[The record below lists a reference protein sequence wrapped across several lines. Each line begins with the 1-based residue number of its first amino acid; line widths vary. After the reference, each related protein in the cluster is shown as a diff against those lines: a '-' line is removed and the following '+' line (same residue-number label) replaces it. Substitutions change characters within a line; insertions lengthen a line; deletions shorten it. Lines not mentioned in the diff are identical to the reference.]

1 MQKIDSI
8 IIGAGPSGIGVAC
21 GIKELRI
28 KNKTIILEKKNKVGG
43 LAGSFKVDNDIIDF
57 GPHRL
62 APTIESVIKIAKEA
76 CGEDLLIKKSEHGVY
91 IDKKLYQFPPK
102 FAQWLNIKSQL
113 LLIKIL
119 ISFIKSS
126 VLNIFNKS
134 KLNFKELIISKF
146 GEYFYYNI
154 VRPMA
159 NKVWGNSEDLDPTFV
174 NKRFSQLNPSEF
186 LIKKIINRQDLNPDN
201 FYYPK
206 NGFQQLWDDI
216 CEKNL
221 KDFCE
226 LRLETYPEKIVVNN
240 NNLISSIKLNNENI
254 ENLENTRIISTV
266 PIIELV
272 KCLENIDKLEIEK
285 KIKDIQVRSMM
296 LVMFKFDQPKTLPY
310 RTLIFPQ
317 NDVIFNRIFEQNLY
331 SEETVEKGKSVI
343 VADITF
349 DLNTSEEKI
358 NNMYLKAKED
368 LLKLNFIDN
377 SKIISIKNKIVKYAY
392 VSPNKK
398 TKETFEFLDK
408 ELSKIKNLSILG
420 RFGAGDYDNSD
431 YAIQSGLE
439 LAFYLFKKDKKVSY
453 SDLLKSRDKN
463 IIVG

>member
-21 GIKELRI
+21 GIKELRK

-159 NKVWGNSEDLDPTFV
+159 NKVWGNSEDLDPTF
-174 NKRFSQLNPSEF
+174 
-186 LIKKIINRQDLNPDN
+186 
-201 FYYPK
+201 
-206 NGFQQLWDDI
+206 
-216 CEKNL
+216 
-221 KDFCE
+221 
-226 LRLETYPEKIVVNN
+226 
-240 NNLISSIKLNNENI
+240 
-254 ENLENTRIISTV
+254 
-266 PIIELV
+266 
-272 KCLENIDKLEIEK
+272 EK
-285 KIKDIQVRSMM
+285 KLR
-296 LVMFKFDQPKTLPY
+296 
-310 RTLIFPQ
+310 
-317 NDVIFNRIFEQNLY
+317 
-331 SEETVEKGKSVI
+331 
-343 VADITF
+343 
-349 DLNTSEEKI
+349 
-358 NNMYLKAKED
+358 
-368 LLKLNFIDN
+368 
-377 SKIISIKNKIVKYAY
+377 
-392 VSPNKK
+392 
-398 TKETFEFLDK
+398 
-408 ELSKIKNLSILG
+408 
-420 RFGAGDYDNSD
+420 
-431 YAIQSGLE
+431 
-439 LAFYLFKKDKKVSY
+439 
-453 SDLLKSRDKN
+453 
-463 IIVG
+463 